1 MICADREFPESARTL
16 ALNGAELILTPN
28 ACGLVDAQLRQF
40 ATRAAENI
48 LGVAM
53 TNYGSTPGV
62 RTGGYNGRS
71 VAYGHDGK
79 ALAGPA
85 DRWPQTLLATFNI
98 TALREARA
106 SARGRSRLQG
116 LNRTRLKLC
125 ELHRQS
131 AFQRANVYGRVAGSA
146 V

>member
-40 ATRAAENI
+40 ATRATENI
-48 LGVAM
+48 VGVAM
-53 TNYGSTPGV
+53 TNYGSTPG
-62 RTGGYNGRS
+62 TGGFNGHS
-71 VAYGHDGK
+71 VAYAHDGR

-85 DRWPQTLLATFNI
+85 DRWEQMLLATFNV

-106 SARGRSRLQG
+106 SVGGRARLGT

-125 ELHRQS
+125 ELHRQT
-131 AFQRANVYGRVAGSA
+131 AFARANVYGRVAGS
-146 V
+146 VV